1 MNPEYN
7 PHALEK
13 KWQARWLAE
22 KTFATGKGGE
32 KYYLLEMFPYP
43 SGKIHMGHV
52 RNYSIGDVVA
62 RYKRMQGR
70 DVLHPMGWDAFGMP
84 AENAAIAH
92 DVHPAAWTSRNI
104 DEMRTQLQRM
114 GFSYDWD
121 RELATCD
128 PSYYRWEQLFFTQML
143 EKGLVYKKKS
153 KVNWCEACQT
163 VLANEQVEDGCCW
176 RCGQETEDKDL
187 SQWFFKITAYAEELL
202 AGCDDLQGGWPERVI
217 TMQKNWIGKSVGA
230 EIDFVVADRDCKI
243 SVFTTR
249 QDTLFGATFMSLAP
263 DHPLATELA
272 QGTGQE
278 TAVAAFIEKMRLQEA
293 PSDRDAAKLE
303 KEGVFTGSYSINPL
317 TGRKMPIYLANFVLS
332 GYGTGAV
339 MAVPAH
345 DQRDFEF
352 AKMYDLPIVVVIQ
365 PEGELLD
372 SALMS
377 EAYTGEGLLVNSGE
391 FDGCENRKALD
402 LIAAHLSEKGLG
414 KKAITYR
421 LRDWGVSRQRYWGT
435 PIPVIYC
442 NACGIVPVPEKD
454 LPVRLPEDVELGGSG
469 GSPLEK
475 VESFVNVACPRCG
488 IPARR
493 ETDTMDTFVESSWY
507 YMRYACADYEDGPLE
522 KAAVDR
528 WLPVD
533 HYIGGIEHA
542 ILHLLYS
549 RFFTRVLRD
558 LGYIN
563 FSEPF
568 TRLLTQGMVI
578 KDGAKM
584 SKSKGNVVD
593 PNALIKRYGADTA
606 RIFSLF
612 ASPPELDLEW
622 NDQGVEGGYRFLNR
636 LWRIVY
642 ALLPAL
648 NKVEAFT
655 GTMAEV
661 PSAYSALR
669 RKTHQTI
676 DRVRIDIE
684 KRMHFNTAISAVMEL
699 VNELK
704 NYDLEAAQADKV
716 LASLLREAIETVVLL
731 LAPIVPH
738 ICEELWEELGHE
750 RGVSYVPVPT
760 VDAASLIEDT
770 VLVVVQINGKVRE
783 RLTVARDMAQDEI
796 KKLALASEKVQKH
809 IGDKELRKVIVVPN
823 KLVNIVV

>member
-1 MNPEYN
+1 MEAEYN
-7 PHALEK
+7 PHAIEK
-13 KWQARWLAE
+13 RWQQRWLEE
-22 KTFATGKGGE
+22 KTFATGRGGE

-62 RYKRMQGR
+62 RYQRMRGR

-92 DVHPAAWTSRNI
+92 GVHPADWTRRNI
-104 DEMRTQLQRM
+104 DEMRAQLQRM

-128 PSYYRWEQLFFTQML
+128 PDYYRWEQVFFLKML
-143 EKGLVYKKKS
+143 EKDLVYKKKS
-153 KVNWCEACQT
+153 QVNWCETCQT
-163 VLANEQVEDGCCW
+163 VLANEQVENGCCW
-176 RCGQETEDKDL
+176 RCGNETEGKDL
-187 SQWFFKITAYAEELL
+187 EQWFFRITAYAEELL
-202 AGCDDLQGGWPERVI
+202 AGCDELKGGWPERVI

-230 EIDFVVADRDCKI
+230 EIDFQVEGRDLKI
-243 SVFTTR
+243 TVFTTR
-249 QDTLFGATFMSLAP
+249 QDTLYGATFMSLAP
-263 DHPLATELA
+263 DHPLAAELA
-272 QGTGQE
+272 RGTGQE
-278 TAVAAFIEKMRLQEA
+278 EAVAAFVEKMRRRER
-293 PSDRDAAKLE
+293 SDRDLAQLE
-303 KEGVFTGSYSINPL
+303 KEGVFTGSYCLNPV

-352 AKMYDLPIVVVIQ
+352 ARMYDLPIIVVIQ
-365 PEGELLD
+365 PEGEKLD
-372 SALMS
+372 PETMT
-377 EAYTGEGLLVNSGE
+377 EAYTGEGLLVNSDR
-391 FDGCENRKALD
+391 FDNTPNRQALD
-402 LIAAHLSEKGLG
+402 LIAAYLEEKGIG

-421 LRDWGVSRQRYWGT
+421 LRDWGVSRQRYWGA
-435 PIPVIYC
+435 PIPIVYC
-442 NACGIVPVPEKD
+442 DKCGVVPVPEKD
-454 LPVRLPEDVELGGSG
+454 LPVTLPEDVELDGSG
-469 GSPLEK
+469 GSPLAR
-475 VESFVNVACPRCG
+475 VETFVNTTCPQCG
-488 IPARR
+488 AAARR

-507 YMRYACADYEDGPLE
+507 YMRYACAAYDQAPLE
-522 KAAVDR
+522 REAVDK

-593 PNALIKRYGADTA
+593 PNALIEKYGADTA
-606 RIFSLF
+606 RMFSLF

-622 NDQGVEGGYRFLNR
+622 NDQGVEGSFRFLSR
-636 LWRIVY
+636 LWRLVY
-642 ALLPAL
+642 GLLPAL
-648 NKVEAFT
+648 RGIEAY
-655 GTMAEV
+655 GGSIADV
-661 PSAYSALR
+661 PAAYAGLR
-669 RKTHQTI
+669 RKIHQTI
-676 DRVRIDIE
+676 SRVRSDIE
-684 KRMHFNTAISAVMEL
+684 ERMHFNTAISAVMEL

-704 NYDLEAAQADKV
+704 NYSCDQAREDEILAA
-716 LASLLREAIETVVLL
+716 LLREAVETVILL

-738 ICEELWEELGHE
+738 VCEELWAEIGGAGELAYAPLPE
-750 RGVSYVPVPT
+750 
-760 VDAASLIEDT
+760 VDPDSLIEDT

-783 RLTVARDMAQDEI
+783 RLTVARDLDSEEVR
-796 KKLALASEKVQKH
+796 KLALASSRVQKYTD
-809 IGDKELRKVIVVPN
+809 GKTLRKVIVIPN

>member
-1 MNPEYN
+1 MDAEYN
-7 PHALEK
+7 PRVIEK
-13 KWQARWLAE
+13 KWQAEWLKN
-22 KTFATGKGGE
+22 KTFATGRGQE

-62 RYKRMQGR
+62 RYQRMLGR

-84 AENAAIAH
+84 AENAAIANS
-92 DVHPAAWTSRNI
+92 VHPAVWTRKNI
-104 DEMRTQLQRM
+104 DEMRTQLQSL

-128 PSYYRWEQLFFTQML
+128 PDYYRWEQLFFTEML
-143 EKGLVYKKKS
+143 AKGLVYKKEA
-153 KVNWCEACQT
+153 KVNWCEDCQT
-163 VLANEQVEDGCCW
+163 VLANEQVENGCCW
-176 RCGQETEDKDL
+176 RCGKETQDKDL
-187 SQWFFKITAYAEELL
+187 NQWFFKITDYAEELL
-202 AGCDDLQGGWPERVI
+202 EGCKELEGGWPERVI

-230 EIDFVVADRDCKI
+230 NINFQVDGLDEVEI

-263 DHPLATELA
+263 DHPLAAELA
-272 QGTGQE
+272 AGTGQE
-278 TAVAAFIEKMRLQEA
+278 QAVADFAEKMRLQEI
-293 PSDRDAAKLE
+293 SDRDLTQLE
-303 KEGVFTGSYSINPL
+303 KEGVFTGRYAINPV
-317 TGRKMPIYLANFVLS
+317 TGKKMPIYLANFVLS

-352 AKMYDLPIVVVIQ
+352 ARMYDLPMVVVIQ
-365 PEGELLD
+365 PEGEKLTPKT
-372 SALMS
+372 MT
-377 EAYTGEGLLVNSGE
+377 EAYTGTGSLVNSGE
-391 FDGCENRKALD
+391 FDGLENVKALD
-402 LIAAHLSEKGLG
+402 QIASYLKEKSIGN
-414 KKAITYR
+414 KAITYR
-421 LRDWGVSRQRYWGT
+421 LRDWGVSRQRYWGA
-435 PIPVIYC
+435 PIPIIYC
-442 NACGIVPVPEKD
+442 DKCGIVPVPAQD
-454 LPVRLPEDVELGGSG
+454 LPVCLPEDVELGKAG
-469 GSPLEK
+469 GSPLAMHAD
-475 VESFVNVACPRCG
+475 FVNTVCPQCSA
-488 IPARR
+488 PARR

-507 YMRYACADYEDGPLE
+507 YMRYACAGFADAPLDKE
-522 KAAVDR
+522 VVNN

-533 HYIGGIEHA
+533 HYVGGIEHA

-568 TRLLTQGMVI
+568 TKLLTQGMVI

-606 RIFSLF
+606 RMFSLF

-636 LWRIVY
+636 LWRYVHD
-642 ALLPAL
+642 LLPAL
-648 NKVEAFT
+648 KEVEAFA

-661 PSAYSALR
+661 PAAYTALR
-669 RKTHQTI
+669 RKIHQTI
-676 DRVRIDIE
+676 TKVRTDIE

-704 NYDLEAAQADKV
+704 KYDLEAARADKV
-716 LASLLREAIETVVLL
+716 LAAILREAVETVVLL

-738 ICEELWEELGHE
+738 ITEELWFELGNQ
-750 RGVSYVPVPT
+750 GGISYVPVP
-760 VDAASLIEDT
+760 VADAEALVEDT
-770 VLVVVQINGKVRE
+770 VLVVVQVNGKVRE
-783 RLTVARDMAQDEI
+783 RLQVPLDMAKAEVEKQ
-796 KKLALASEKVQKH
+796 ALDSAKVQKH
-809 IGDKELRKVIVVPN
+809 LAGKTPRKIIVVPN